1 VSKVWHVVVFQTAPD
16 VTPERVD
23 DMRARFKACVGP
35 CDGLEWVRAGSNTS
49 RSEFAEG
56 WPEGIVMQF
65 RDAAARDAY
74 LVHPLHQA
82 ISQEARGSYY
92 TDLVI
97 CDMEVEPVG

>member
-1 VSKVWHVVVFQTAPD
+1 VSKVWHVLVFRTVPD
-16 VTPERVD
+16 VTPERVHEI
-23 DMRARFKACVGP
+23 RARFEECVGP

-49 RSEFAEG
+49 PSEFARG

-74 LVHPLHQA
+74 LVHPMHLA
-82 ISQEARGSYY
+82 ISKEARGSYY
-92 TDLVI
+92 TDLVV